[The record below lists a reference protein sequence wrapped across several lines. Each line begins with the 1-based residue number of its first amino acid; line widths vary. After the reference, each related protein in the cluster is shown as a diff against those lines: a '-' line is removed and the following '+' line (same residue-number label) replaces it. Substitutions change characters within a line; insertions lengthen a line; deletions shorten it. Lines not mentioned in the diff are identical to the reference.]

1 MFGWRGGV
9 FSELDLEIFEFDFCF
24 EESDFERRFLIDEVA
39 AALAFIFAVCL
50 FVFLNS
56 LRK

>member
-39 AALAFIFAVCL
+39 AALAFIFAICL
-50 FVFLNS
+50 SVFLIH
-56 LRK
+56 